1 MTQYLILGLVE
12 YPEAGDVDD
21 QIVLGHII
29 IIISQVSDPLQASL
43 QELGDVEAEGGQEGG
58 QEVGGESGAGAVC
71 KFYHYNGLTVLTTIN
86 CS

>member
-43 QELGDVEAEGGQEGG
+43 QELGNVEAEGEIHPAFSL
-58 QEVGGESGAGAVC
+58 V
-71 KFYHYNGLTVLTTIN
+71 HYGIRAPYNRSFPCMEANYPYAI
-86 CS
+86 